1 VKFKHLAVGPLMS
14 NCYII
19 ACKQT
24 REAAVIDPGDE
35 ADNILIAISEFKSR
49 LKYILNT
56 HGHFDHVGANARLK
70 QVTGAS
76 ILIHEEDAPM
86 LNIVSSSAGAWGMSS
101 VDSPPPDQ
109 TIKEGDIID
118 VGQIKLK
125 VIHTPGHSPGGVS
138 FLTDNIVFVG
148 DTLFAGSIG
157 RTDFPGG
164 NYNTLITS
172 VKNKLFVLD
181 DNVVVYPG
189 HGPETT
195 IGNEKSTNPFF

>member
-1 VKFKHLAVGPLMS
+1 MKFKHLAVGPLMS